1 MGTKLTHT
9 LKLKLKLTRA
19 LPLTPI
25 HTKLIMAAVN
35 WRTINIDALD
45 PDSPANFDLNSLAP
59 AVEPIPTAEVQN
71 NAQQIRQLLRSG
83 DNEGA
88 LQGALE
94 KPPYGA
100 DDKGKEAHLAAVIE
114 ILQSIR
120 QSDMSPML
128 SRIYST
134 PGGTEALDVLMKY
147 IYKGM
152 AQSTPVTTTRNITP
166 QPTGFS
172 QIHARGGGEG
182 GGQAMS
188 VLLSW
193 HEKLVDI
200 AGPGSIVRVMS
211 DRRTV

>member
-1 MGTKLTHT
+1 MGAGCQARRQSGDVATAPHGFGVPNCNHLIRAPPPDTTKLTHT
-9 LKLKLKLTRA
+9 LNLKLKLTRA

-25 HTKLIMAAVN
+25 HTRLIMAAVN

-45 PDSPANFDLNSLAP
+45 PDSPANFDLSSLAP

-147 IYKGM
+147 MYVETDCIW
-152 AQSTPVTTTRNITP
+152 T
-166 QPTGFS
+166 
-172 QIHARGGGEG
+172 
-182 GGQAMS
+182 
-188 VLLSW
+188 
-193 HEKLVDI
+193 D
-200 AGPGSIVRVMS
+200 
-211 DRRTV
+211 D